1 MSRNAP
7 PSPVSMGFEDTG
19 QRIAIA
25 GIQPLKLVSAAVKKT
40 PKYAQIISSVREVG
54 IVEPPVVARGRRE
67 RGKYLL
73 LDGHLRIEVLRDMGE
88 TDVMCLISTDDEAY
102 TYNKRVNRLAIIQEH
117 RMILKAIERGV
128 PEERIAKALNV
139 NVGSIKR
146 KRNLLDGICP
156 EAAEI
161 LKDKHVSINS
171 LWELKKLAPM
181 RQIEAVELMVAM
193 NKYTISYAKSLVA
206 ATPED
211 QLVDAYKPKAIKGLN
226 GEQIAL
232 MERESTNLER
242 EFRLAEQSYGVDH
255 LDLVLANGYIGSLL
269 SNARI
274 VRYLAQH
281 QRDILNEFQKRAE
294 LEQTAALP
302 SAGRLEL

>member
-1 MSRNAP
+1 MSRNSP

-25 GIQPLKLVSAAVKKT
+25 DIQPLKLVSAAVKKT

-54 IVEPPVVARGRRE
+54 IVEPPVVARDRSD

-73 LDGHLRIEVLRDMGE
+73 LDGHLRIEVLSDMGE
-88 TDVMCLISTDDEAY
+88 TDVRCLISTDDEAY

-181 RQIEAVELMVAM
+181 RQIEAVELMLAM

-211 QLVDAYKPKAIKGLN
+211 QLVDAYKSKAIKGLN
-226 GEQIAL
+226 EEQIAL

-294 LEQTAALP
+294 LEQTAA
-302 SAGRLEL
+302 

>member
-1 MSRNAP
+1 MSRNSP

-25 GIQPLKLVSAAVKKT
+25 DIQPLKLVSAAVKKT
-40 PKYAQIISSVREVG
+40 PKYAQIIASVREVG
-54 IVEPPVVARGRRE
+54 IVEPPVVARDRSD

-211 QLVDAYKPKAIKGLN
+211 QLVDAYKSKAIKGLN
-226 GEQIAL
+226 EEQIAL

-294 LEQTAALP
+294 LEQTAA
-302 SAGRLEL
+302 